1 MKHLK
6 FKTEGLLNFSDYK
19 KTRYKIVYG
28 IIIFLLV
35 VFVLTAI
42 VPVLWLFITSF
53 KTVNEI
59 NSNEYHLFPKAF
71 DLMKLVNL
79 WNRLDFGRYYVNTIL
94 VVIGAMICSVIFN
107 GLLAYAIGVL
117 KPAGYKIINGLIL
130 FSYMIPAALSLFPLV
145 MQIRDFG
152 MINSYL
158 PLCLIFGSN
167 AYYFMLFKDYFQKI
181 PSSLIEAARMD
192 GLSDFRIFYKV
203 VLPLSKP
210 IIGVVAIFAMTA
222 AYSDFLL
229 PYLILQDDGMKTV
242 MVAIYNLS
250 STTTIDTSE
259 FLMLLV
265 ISIIPQIIIFIIFQK
280 QIMGSQ
286 VSSGMKE

>member
-1 MKHLK
+1 
-6 FKTEGLLNFSDYK
+6 
-19 KTRYKIVYG
+19 
-28 IIIFLLV
+28 
-35 VFVLTAI
+35 
-42 VPVLWLFITSF
+42 
-53 KTVNEI
+53 
-59 NSNEYHLFPKAF
+59 
-71 DLMKLVNL
+71 
-79 WNRLDFGRYYVNTIL
+79 
-94 VVIGAMICSVIFN
+94 
-107 GLLAYAIGVL
+107 
-117 KPAGYKIINGLIL
+117 
-130 FSYMIPAALSLFPLV
+130 LFPLV

-192 GLSDFRIFYKV
+192 GLNDFRIFYKV

-229 PYLILQDDGMKTV
+229 PFLILQDDGMKTV

-280 QIMGSQ
+280 HIMGSQ

>member
-1 MKHLK
+1 
-6 FKTEGLLNFSDYK
+6 
-19 KTRYKIVYG
+19 
-28 IIIFLLV
+28 
-35 VFVLTAI
+35 
-42 VPVLWLFITSF
+42 F

-71 DLMKLVNL
+71 DFMKLVNL

-94 VVIGAMICSVIFN
+94 VVIGAMICSVLFN

-210 IIGVVAIFAMTA
+210 IIGVVAIFTMTA